1 MRLKPGQMLTYHD
14 PLYNKEWRVIK
25 IADHPDWVEYCRC
38 YVIAAPPE
46 DKEDLHTVM
55 NLPSYALESRS
66 DWWRGG
72 PH

>member
-1 MRLKPGQMLTYHD
+1 MRLKPGQMLTYRD
-14 PLYNKEWRVIK
+14 RAYNKTWRVIK
-25 IADHPDWVEYCRC
+25 IADHPDWVEYCCC
-38 YVIAAPPE
+38 YVIKTPPE
-46 DKEDLHTVM
+46 DSEDLHTVM

>member
-1 MRLKPGQMLTYHD
+1 YRD
-14 PLYNKEWRVIK
+14 RAYNKTWRVIK

-38 YVIAAPPE
+38 YVIKAPPE
-46 DKEDLHTVM
+46 DSEDLHTIM

-72 PH
+72 EWRRVSPE

>member
-38 YVIAAPPE
+38 Y
-46 DKEDLHTVM
+46 
-55 NLPSYALESRS
+55 ALESRS